1 MEAPG
6 RSAGRPF
13 AAEVLGRAE
22 MNRGAWKM
30 NIRRTAVTPQRYLLV
45 VNCKSCGREL
55 PAGIV
60 HDGANLRDMACR
72 AVCSP
77 CARAYQLLARDLRQ
91 IPIRKA
97 D

>member
-1 MEAPG
+1 MI
-6 RSAGRPF
+6 
-13 AAEVLGRAE
+13 
-22 MNRGAWKM
+22 M
-30 NIRRTAVTPQRYLLV
+30 RRTAVDPQRYLLV

-60 HDGANLRDMACR
+60 DDGANVRDMACR

-91 IPIRKA
+91 VPIGKP